1 MQSIPIKKRQLLF
14 SFLLALALAL
24 ASARILTVSSQTP
37 PYPCDTLKLDIQNR
51 AKKDA
56 EADRFNFLNTNKK
69 KKNVNEIVSL
79 YKDKETKYSCSLQ
92 NSSWNTWDIYEKEY
106 DIHNPSWMSNFL
118 IFVLST
124 FFAAALID
132 YFKKWLTQFL
142 DSLGEWIYQKL
153 AGTSF
158 IQKKALKKYRQSLS
172 NNYQKLRILSSNH
185 YLDMRQVYVPLE
197 VAQAISN
204 KPIDASNKPI
214 DASNKPIDAKD
225 QVYKYRRLMVKGI
238 PGSGKSVFL
247 KYLTLVYAEKESKDN
262 DGVIVPIFL
271 DLNRLNDPDLS
282 EDKLVNYL
290 VEVCDRHDFPKAKLF
305 ITKGL
310 KSGYLLLLLDGLD
323 EVISRNRSQVV
334 RCIKDLLE
342 KHKKCR
348 VIITCRT
355 AVYNNEFDDIVD
367 QTLEIIEFSDQQIR
381 RYLKVW
387 QKEMPT
393 DKSVEQLIQTLRD
406 RPKIIALARN
416 PLLLTIIAY
425 LYTYTSFVLPHSRA
439 EFYTKA
445 TEDLL
450 EQRDQK
456 RNIPNQYSGVNK
468 RRVLQHLA
476 LYAQENANRKHQ
488 DRRSFSDQ
496 EVWEQVRQVLPSLN
510 LESKDAQAIVDEI
523 VNRSTLLLAI
533 DGGERYQFAHLT
545 LQEYFVAAA
554 LRDKPEEL
562 IQRWQDAPSD
572 WREIVKLWCGIANN
586 STILIKAVFQRDP
599 LMAFECL
606 ADAQEIDP
614 QVAQTIINYFKAQIN
629 QEEEAMIAAFG
640 AVAADFRPRGK
651 ELFDF
656 LVDVLAKG
664 ESIVSRRVA
673 AKALSMTNLP
683 QAVDRLANYYDPSQ
697 PHFEEVRESLIRMGD
712 LATEKLEIIAKEG
725 SEDAMN
731 DLVKI
736 GTPQAAEALKRV
748 ANIPSLAYKVSFRLG
763 ALLEQLKERQIGRDI
778 N

>member
-197 VAQAISN
+197 VAQAIIN

-271 DLNRLNDPDLS
+271 DLNRL
-282 EDKLVNYL
+282 
-290 VEVCDRHDFPKAKLF
+290 KAK
-305 ITKGL
+305 
-310 KSGYLLLLLDGLD
+310 
-323 EVISRNRSQVV
+323 
-334 RCIKDLLE
+334 
-342 KHKKCR
+342 
-348 VIITCRT
+348 
-355 AVYNNEFDDIVD
+355 
-367 QTLEIIEFSDQQIR
+367 
-381 RYLKVW
+381 
-387 QKEMPT
+387 
-393 DKSVEQLIQTLRD
+393 
-406 RPKIIALARN
+406 
-416 PLLLTIIAY
+416 
-425 LYTYTSFVLPHSRA
+425 TS
-439 EFYTKA
+439 
-445 TEDLL
+445 
-450 EQRDQK
+450 
-456 RNIPNQYSGVNK
+456 
-468 RRVLQHLA
+468 
-476 LYAQENANRKHQ
+476 
-488 DRRSFSDQ
+488 
-496 EVWEQVRQVLPSLN
+496 
-510 LESKDAQAIVDEI
+510 
-523 VNRSTLLLAI
+523 
-533 DGGERYQFAHLT
+533 
-545 LQEYFVAAA
+545 
-554 LRDKPEEL
+554 
-562 IQRWQDAPSD
+562 
-572 WREIVKLWCGIANN
+572 
-586 STILIKAVFQRDP
+586 
-599 LMAFECL
+599 
-606 ADAQEIDP
+606 
-614 QVAQTIINYFKAQIN
+614 
-629 QEEEAMIAAFG
+629 
-640 AVAADFRPRGK
+640 
-651 ELFDF
+651 
-656 LVDVLAKG
+656 
-664 ESIVSRRVA
+664 
-673 AKALSMTNLP
+673 
-683 QAVDRLANYYDPSQ
+683 
-697 PHFEEVRESLIRMGD
+697 
-712 LATEKLEIIAKEG
+712 
-725 SEDAMN
+725 
-731 DLVKI
+731 
-736 GTPQAAEALKRV
+736 
-748 ANIPSLAYKVSFRLG
+748 
-763 ALLEQLKERQIGRDI
+763 
-778 N
+778 